1 MFLVAHTMGIQHLGY
16 TIINDGTKRDLW
28 SSFRA
33 NLTAEDVRRMET
45 YSSGWVPAEDAQLV
59 GAVDAHAPVD
69 IRMYD
74 QAVQQFDA
82 QLASLEPGVSA
93 LMREYV
99 AMPDVAGW
107 HGHKCV
113 AVVCWV
119 SVCLFSPP
127 RVVHGQAAAKAVL
140 VPVRA
145 AHEQSGARH
154 AVHAA
159 AQRHRRRRL
168 QPGAVVFQLKHA
180 ACAAARRSVTW
191 CDRPLC
197 VGTYT
202 TAKSFPQSLK
212 LGVSR
217 LPLTPPHAY
226 GAVRR
231 SSSGTSLRVMTA
243 SLRAPRRSRR
253 CLRWVASCKHTRGH
267 RARTS
272 SVWALRHGVRARCR
286 RAPRSVL

>member
-1 MFLVAHTMGIQHLGY
+1 MERFQEAMFLVAHTMGIQHLGY

-82 QLASLEPGVSA
+82 QLASLEPGVRA

-119 SVCLFSPP
+119 CLCACSHLLVLCMARPPQKLSWFLSVLPMSNAVRVMPYTLRRNDTVGGVFSLVPSFSNSSTPPALP
-127 RVVHGQAAAKAVL
+127 RV
-140 VPVRA
+140 
-145 AHEQSGARH
+145 AR
-154 AVHAA
+154 
-159 AQRHRRRRL
+159 
-168 QPGAVVFQLKHA
+168 
-180 ACAAARRSVTW
+180 
-191 CDRPLC
+191 
-197 VGTYT
+197 
-202 TAKSFPQSLK
+202 
-212 LGVSR
+212 
-217 LPLTPPHAY
+217 
-226 GAVRR
+226 
-231 SSSGTSLRVMTA
+231 
-243 SLRAPRRSRR
+243 
-253 CLRWVASCKHTRGH
+253 
-267 RARTS
+267 
-272 SVWALRHGVRARCR
+272 
-286 RAPRSVL
+286 